1 MKSYK
6 LKPLLLAL
14 SMILPSIAFAEESY
28 EGKSQAEINKQ
39 GKNFAKGLN
48 MGAPTNDSSSGIIG
62 MFTGV
67 VSTYQSI
74 ANATY
79 NTNVIP
85 SAIGKQNI
93 QECTSMTQEEVN
105 ALINSNDA
113 NQKMRGIECDAVRT
127 NEKTN
132 DLMETR
138 RIDPKKD
145 SLIKTFNENQKK
157 VAQTDEN
164 GKISITCNAVGG
176 GSGAKL
182 EESCIIVAAPT
193 VKSCKSNLV
202 VTCIDTVKNKVINDR
217 NTECGSGKVGVD
229 PDQKQG
235 DINFNVQAGTL
246 SSSVKGGAR
255 QFFVVDKD
263 KAISKGANFVV
274 TQTYASSSSIFYRGN
289 AYYLNGTKVYSTNSK
304 GNKYPNTNVNHLIV
318 NGWNSISY
326 VGNSKNASI
335 YMKVPFFDKKG
346 DECNLVCTD
355 VWDMT
360 CTEELM
366 SDDGIDDDGS
376 ADYDEKNKIIY

>member
-1 MKSYK
+1 MKSFK
-6 LKPLLLAL
+6 LKPLLLVL
-14 SMILPSIAFAEESY
+14 SMVLPSIAFAEDSY
-28 EGKSQAEINKQ
+28 EGKSQSQINSQ

-48 MGAPTNDSSSGIIG
+48 MGAPTNESSSGIIG

-74 ANATY
+74 ANTTY

-85 SAIGKQNI
+85 SALGKQNI

-145 SLIKTFNENQKK
+145 SLITTFNENQKK
-157 VAQTDEN
+157 AIQTDEN
-164 GKISITCNAVGG
+164 GKITITCNTVGG

-182 EESCIIVAAPT
+182 EESCIIVATPT
-193 VKSCKSNLV
+193 VKTCKSNLV

-246 SSSVKGGAR
+246 SASVKGAKK
-255 QFFVVDKD
+255 FFVVDKD
-263 KAISKGANFVV
+263 KAISKGGNFVL
-274 TQTYASSSSIFYRGN
+274 TQTYASAGLIFSSNTYR
-289 AYYLNGTKVYSTNSK
+289 LNGTTVYSTRSK

-326 VGNSKNASI
+326 VGYSNNASM

-376 ADYDEKNKIIY
+376 ADYDEKDKIIY

>member
-48 MGAPTNDSSSGIIG
+48 MGAPTNESSNGVGG
-62 MFTGV
+62 MFTGA

-74 ANATY
+74 ANTTY

-85 SAIGKQNI
+85 SALGKQNI

-145 SLIKTFNENQKK
+145 SLITTFNENQKK
-157 VAQTDEN
+157 AIQTDEN
-164 GKISITCNAVGG
+164 GKITISCNTVGG

-182 EESCIIVAAPT
+182 EESCIIVATPT
-193 VKSCKSNLV
+193 VKTCKSNLV
-202 VTCIDTVKNKVINDR
+202 VTCVDTIKNKVINDR

-246 SSSVKGGAR
+246 SASVKSA
-255 QFFVVDKD
+255 QKFFVVDKD

-274 TQTYASSSSIFYRGN
+274 TQTYASAGSIFYRSN
-289 AYYLNGTKVYSTNSK
+289 AYYLNGTKVYSTTSK

-326 VGNSKNASI
+326 VGNSKNASM

-366 SDDGIDDDGS
+366 SDDGINDDGS
-376 ADYDEKNKIIY
+376 ADYDEKDKIIY

>member
-1 MKSYK
+1 MKSFK
-6 LKPLLLAL
+6 LKPLLLVL
-14 SMILPSIAFAEESY
+14 SMVLPSIAFAEESY
-28 EGKSQAEINKQ
+28 EGKSQAQINSQ
-39 GKNFAKGLN
+39 GKDFAKGLN
-48 MGAPTNDSSSGIIG
+48 MGAPTNESSSGIIG
-62 MFTGV
+62 MFMGV

-85 SAIGKQNI
+85 SALGKQNI

-113 NQKMRGIECDAVRT
+113 DQKMRGIECDAVRT

-145 SLIKTFNENQKK
+145 SLITTFNENQKK
-157 VAQTDEN
+157 AAQTDEN
-164 GKISITCNAVGG
+164 GKITITCNTVGG

-182 EESCIIVAAPT
+182 EESCIIVSTPT

-246 SSSVKGGAR
+246 SANVKSAKK
-255 QFFVVDKD
+255 FFVVDKD
-263 KAISKGANFVV
+263 KAISKGANFVL
-274 TQTYASSSSIFYRGN
+274 TQTYASAGGLFRRN
-289 AYYLNGTKVYSTNSK
+289 TFYLNGTNVYSTRSS
-304 GNKYPNTNVNHLIV
+304 GNKYHNTNVNHLIV
-318 NGWNSISY
+318 NGWNSINY
-326 VGNSKNASI
+326 GVGVSTSASM

-366 SDDGIDDDGS
+366 EDDGIEDDDS
-376 ADYDEKNKIIY
+376 TDYDEDNKIIY